1 MIYNVHYDSCAMLIS
16 LFSNLS
22 KQGEGFPS
30 PCFCMISKCHN
41 AISYLSEDLYPAP
54 EASWHEPCWRDR
66 TG

>member
-16 LFSNLS
+16 IFSNLS
-22 KQGEGFPS
+22 KKAKGFLRLFS
-30 PCFCMISKCHN
+30 MISECHN
-41 AISYLSEDLYPAP
+41 AITCLSEDLYPAP